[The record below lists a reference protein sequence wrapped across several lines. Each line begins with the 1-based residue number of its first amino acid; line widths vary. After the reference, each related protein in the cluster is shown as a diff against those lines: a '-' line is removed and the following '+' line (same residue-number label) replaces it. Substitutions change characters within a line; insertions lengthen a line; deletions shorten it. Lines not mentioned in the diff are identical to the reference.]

1 MDRNKNTDWTG
12 AVRKRLEGRELAPS
26 DALWERIEAAGATGT
41 PRKVRLLP
49 WGGVIGAAAAAALAA
64 VLLLRP
70 AGAPEPGRIDVVP
83 ASAPASLAMAE
94 KTPETVEEPANVV
107 KADDVRATED
117 RRPFAQHITAG
128 ESRMTE
134 ETPSAAKA
142 TEGTPATKAEKKPA
156 VNAVQATSTPRRTTT
171 VDEVQ
176 SVSIEEYIAKEEEA
190 AARRRHRSLSA
201 AVFASGMPSSGIS
214 DNLMSKDSFVSFNPQ
229 KDIPSDAIRQS
240 GFIANDVNSS
250 EKSGG
255 SQSGYTSNP
264 ESPQGFT
271 PVKYAEDPYNI
282 NGNRMNHSRPV
293 SAGLALTM
301 PLNGHLFA
309 ESGVY
314 WSWLRS
320 TSAMVS
326 SQSLHSIGI
335 PLKLGYSF
343 GGPGRIS
350 FSLSAGAKAEKVVYA
365 VRGGTRF
372 KEPGIQLA
380 AVGDAAVQFGI
391 TQHLGLFI
399 APELSYWFTRT
410 ELPTYNTEHPF
421 NLSLKAGLN
430 LTLGQ

>member
-1 MDRNKNTDWTG
+1 M
-12 AVRKRLEGRELAPS
+12 E
-26 DALWERIEAAGATGT
+26 
-41 PRKVRLLP
+41 
-49 WGGVIGAAAAAALAA
+49 
-64 VLLLRP
+64 
-70 AGAPEPGRIDVVP
+70 
-83 ASAPASLAMAE
+83 
-94 KTPETVEEPANVV
+94 
-107 KADDVRATED
+107 
-117 RRPFAQHITAG
+117 
-128 ESRMTE
+128 
-134 ETPSAAKA
+134 
-142 TEGTPATKAEKKPA
+142 
-156 VNAVQATSTPRRTTT
+156 QAT
-171 VDEVQ
+171 
-176 SVSIEEYIAKEEEA
+176 
-190 AARRRHRSLSA
+190 
-201 AVFASGMPSSGIS
+201 FASSGIS

-240 GFIANDVNSS
+240 GFIANDVNSG